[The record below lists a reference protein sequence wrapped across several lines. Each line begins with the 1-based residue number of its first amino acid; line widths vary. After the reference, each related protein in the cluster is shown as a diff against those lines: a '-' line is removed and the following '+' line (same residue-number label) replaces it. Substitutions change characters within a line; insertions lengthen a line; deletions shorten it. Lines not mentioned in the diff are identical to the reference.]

1 MDGAALVAKVF
12 DAFDRSADGYL
23 DKDELFDSDRRKQPD
38 RAMTGCCSSI

>member
-23 DKDELFDSDRRKQPD
+23 DRGNPTPPLSHR
-38 RAMTGCCSSI
+38 T

>member
-23 DKDELFDSDRRKQPD
+23 DKDGTDSGPNPK
-38 RAMTGCCSSI
+38 